1 MASIIQPGVGLN
13 MTGIAEANVTTN
25 QTVTTTILN
34 MIPDNPFNALA
45 NGDMLPVIIF
55 GLLVGIIVAKLRDE
69 LDLIDEFFT
78 QGNKV
83 MMEMTR
89 IVMKFAPIGGYSV

>member
-1 MASIIQPGVGLN
+1 
-13 MTGIAEANVTTN
+13 
-25 QTVTTTILN
+25 

-55 GLLVGIIVAKLRDE
+55 GLLVGIILAKLREE
-69 LDLIDEFFT
+69 LDLVNDFFA
-78 QGNKV
+78 QGNKI

-89 IVMKFAPIGGYSV
+89 LVMK